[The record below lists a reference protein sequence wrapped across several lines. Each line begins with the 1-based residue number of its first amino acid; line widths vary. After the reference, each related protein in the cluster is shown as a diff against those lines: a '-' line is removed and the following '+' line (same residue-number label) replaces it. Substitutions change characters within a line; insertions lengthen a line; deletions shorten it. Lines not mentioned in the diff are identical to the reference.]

1 MRPLEP
7 GQLKVMRIH
16 ALGWLLLIPA
26 ALVAEAVIA
35 RNLAGFPAGL
45 VLVPLLLLLVYPV
58 IIAPPRRFRAWGYDR
73 VGEEL
78 HVARGIWTRIETI
91 VPFARVQHIDVAQ
104 GAIERRFGVSRLL
117 LHTAGTMHNVV
128 VLPGLARETAEALRD
143 EIRGRIRDDAL

>member
-35 RNLAGFPAGL
+35 
-45 VLVPLLLLLVYPV
+45 
-58 IIAPPRRFRAWGYDR
+58 PPRRFRAWGYDR
-73 VGEEL
+73 IGEEL
-78 HVARGIWTRIETI
+78 HVARGIWTRVETI
-91 VPFARVQHIDVAQ
+91 VPFARVQHIDIAQ

-143 EIRGRIRDDAL
+143 EIRSRIRDDAL

>member
-26 ALVAEAVIA
+26 GLVAEAVIA

-45 VLVPLLLLLVYPV
+45 LLVYPV
-58 IIAPPRRFRAWGYDR
+58 ISAPPRRFRAWGYDR

-91 VPFARVQHIDVAQ
+91 VPFARVQHIDIAQ